1 MSFLDDDSFKQG
13 LIRLQKEMITKEDE
27 AYEYWAD
34 EMVKLVKAYIK
45 SGKVTVKSGIAV
57 ATKGTANA
65 QTGTTTS
72 TGEGTIS

>member
-1 MSFLDDDSFKQG
+1 MNFLDDASFKKG
-13 LIRLQKEMITKEDE
+13 LIKLQKEMITKEDE

-57 ATKGTANA
+57 STTGTANA
-65 QTGTTTS
+65 HTGATTS